1 MRVST
6 DGILKVLERPLQL
19 LYPLEIRPQFETKV
33 GQEALRDQT
42 VHPRRSTRNA
52 AIDGRKVMRKMINE
66 MDQDADALDQGE
78 CVED

>member
-6 DGILKVLERPLQL
+6 DGILKVLGQPLQL
-19 LYPLEIRPQFETKV
+19 LYPLEIRPQFETNV
-33 GQEALRDQT
+33 GQEALGDQT
-42 VHPRRSTRNA
+42 VHPRRSSRNA
-52 AIDGRKVMRKMINE
+52 AIDGRKVTKKIINE